1 MKGLLR
7 AGMAAWLGIVPAT
20 AMAQQAEPLGQQIPG
35 VEALRQDQPEAT
47 LPNSTIAADDGS
59 VPIMAPILTLDQDSL
74 YLQSEWGRRTQRV
87 LEVEGDKIAAENE
100 RLTEQ
105 LSTEESDLTQ
115 RRAELPP
122 AEFRRLAENFDIR
135 ATEIRRARAQVV
147 QDLNS
152 WAEEDRVAF
161 FRAALP
167 AMGQAMQDRGAVA
180 VLDRR
185 TVFVSL
191 DAIDVTEDLIEVL
204 DEQLGDGEGTVP
216 LPDLDRSGQA
226 TEPLGQQ
233 GE

>member
-1 MKGLLR
+1 M
-7 AGMAAWLGIVPAT
+7 AGWLGIVPAT